1 MIAVGVAR
9 ARLARDDVQ
18 QYVMLD
24 DYKYVPGTWYMLL
37 PVSSGYYAY

>member
-18 QYVMLD
+18 QYVMLVIINT
-24 DYKYVPGTWYMLL
+24 YLVPGMLL